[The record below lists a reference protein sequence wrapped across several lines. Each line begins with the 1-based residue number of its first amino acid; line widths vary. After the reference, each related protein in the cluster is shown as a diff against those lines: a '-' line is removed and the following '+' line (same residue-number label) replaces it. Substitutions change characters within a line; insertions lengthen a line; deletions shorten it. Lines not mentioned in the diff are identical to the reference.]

1 MGWLVDISC
10 NMHDSDVL
18 LVYDVLG
25 NEIATLLNEQKPAG
39 SYEVEFNSHSGEV
52 RNLPSGIYF
61 YQLKT
66 DAFVETKKMIILK

>member
-1 MGWLVDISC
+1 VGWLVDISC